1 MLILEDIEFCKADS
15 NFQFHAP
22 ISASERSISEFS
34 STYANNAIA
43 LKVQEQKQ
51 VDLALI

>member
-22 ISASERSISEFS
+22 ISASEQSISEFS
-34 STYANNAIA
+34 STYTIA